1 MQNFD
6 FNGNFSK
13 KSRLALAVSAV
24 VLTLVGCGHSD
35 KKASKDTTSESG
47 SADKKAEKLD
57 CSSPTVASAIQ
68 QATINQI
75 SQQATTNVQQLAQQA
90 GIANT
95 NIDLSNLV
103 GQMNVAVANPSAIAE
118 QADQCQAN
126 IAVTLPDSLIN
137 KASQIA
143 TSLNQTPLAQN
154 LASKGLNLEKNTI
167 TAINASFKVTPSG
180 DSYKATPSNGSST
193 SSILMTEVGNLIG
206 NAQLAQIIGTGGATP
221 SLEPASTPDKT
232 ISNEPTSAS
241 SNANAI
247 SNEPTTSQAQP
258 TTPSV
263 APVIVSPAPSVKT
276 TTQQSEKPVVV
287 KKTTTTT
294 TQSDKPKTTVVK
306 KVETA
311 TTQEAEKQT
320 DDKKVVKTTTTTTK
334 TIKDVSEE
342 KSTVKKDTAD
352 NKLGSAVKK
361 SPIATG
367 PAAKPTQ
374 KADSDDEVKLTIEEK
389 NEKY

>member
-1 MQNFD
+1 MQHSD
-6 FNGNFSK
+6 FHGRFNK
-13 KSRLALAVSAV
+13 KTRLALAMSAV

-35 KKASKDTTSESG
+35 KKASKETASETST
-47 SADKKAEKLD
+47 DKKAEKLD

-75 SQQATTNVQQLAQQA
+75 SQQATTNVKQLAGQA

-95 NIDLSNLV
+95 NIDLTSLV
-103 GQMNVAVANPSAIAE
+103 GQMNVAVTNPSAIAG

-126 IAVTLPDSLIN
+126 IAVTLPNSLIN

-167 TAINASFKVTPSG
+167 TAINASFKVSPSG
-180 DSYKATPSNGSST
+180 DSYKATPSNGSNISNV
-193 SSILMTEVGNLIG
+193 LMTDVGNLIG
-206 NAQLAQIIGTGGATP
+206 NAQLAQLIGTGGATP
-221 SLEPASTPDKT
+221 SLAPASTPDKT

-247 SNEPTTSQAQP
+247 SNAPTNAQS
-258 TTPSV
+258 TAT
-263 APVIVSPAPSVKT
+263 APVVASPTPTVKT
-276 TTQQSEKPVVV
+276 TSSQSEKPVVV

-294 TQSDKPKTTVVK
+294 HSEKPKTTVTK
-306 KVETA
+306 KAEKS
-311 TTQEAEKQT
+311 TTQASEKQH
-320 DDKKVVKTTTTTTK
+320 DEKKAVKTTTTTTK
-334 TIKDVSEE
+334 TIKDVPPE
-342 KSTVKKDTAD
+342 KPVVKKDTSDAQ
-352 NKLGSAVKK
+352 LGPAAKK
-361 SPIATG
+361 SPVATG